1 MVTHFQLKHHVYAFN
16 DSNTSIHDSFKSTRN
31 SIQLAEKKG
40 KKKKH
45 TGLSI
50 MKCKQKTKLRASLN
64 YGRKIM
70 SMQVQISKFCK
81 CVHTLVQNLMQKK
94 GEKHHIEEQHI
105 MTTKL

>member
-1 MVTHFQLKHHVYAFN
+1 MIQISAFMTH
-16 DSNTSIHDSFKSTRN
+16 SNLHDAGKKEKEN
-31 SIQLAEKKG
+31 EKKN
-40 KKKKH
+40 

-50 MKCKQKTKLRASLN
+50 MKRKQKITKLRASLN

-94 GEKHHIEEQHI
+94 GEKHHIEEQNS
-105 MTTKL
+105 